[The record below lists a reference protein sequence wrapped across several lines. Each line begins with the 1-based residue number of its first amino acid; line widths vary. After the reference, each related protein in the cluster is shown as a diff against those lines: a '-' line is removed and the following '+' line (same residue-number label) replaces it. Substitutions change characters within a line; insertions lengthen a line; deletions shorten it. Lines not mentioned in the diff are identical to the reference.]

1 MDHLGGG
8 SSVTPTREQKQ
19 QEETVNNNKISRQL
33 FLLPKCIQ
41 FSGNIGTTTYRL
53 GQLEGSFCLHP
64 LNASS
69 LSPPPPTADG
79 NKGTRYF
86 SIESSSRLSQGNP
99 FVPEIK
105 MQLHCT
111 ICYGIRRRDRKE
123 SFGTFVQEIVF
134 WPSGKRPYVSLP
146 LTLDGQAEFIRFL

>member
-19 QEETVNNNKISRQL
+19 QEETANNNKISRQL

-64 LNASS
+64 LNDSS
-69 LSPPPPTADG
+69 LSFQSPRPPPPTADG

-86 SIESSSRLSQGNP
+86 SIDSSSRLSQGTP
-99 FVPEIK
+99 IMFPKSKCSCIVQYAMESEGEIE
-105 MQLHCT
+105 MRVLGHLSRR
-111 ICYGIRRRDRKE
+111 IISDPVGID
-123 SFGTFVQEIVF
+123 STF
-134 WPSGKRPYVSLP
+134 LCH
-146 LTLDGQAEFIRFL
+146 